1 MYEIYNVSRKRKL
14 ASRYEDSKII
24 YLEKLQIKAN
34 PDNTTDNILKL
45 FEVWCN
51 FKYYHFLSPF
61 WPVFLLQFF
70 QI

>member
-45 FEVWCN
+45 FEV
-51 FKYYHFLSPF
+51 
-61 WPVFLLQFF
+61 
-70 QI
+70 